1 MTQLDIGPHS
11 TPRGRS
17 WIERSS
23 EKQDESIPPRESG
36 LVLPAVSPAA
46 ADSLNAFYRSRPA
59 LVFPLA
65 GHAAT
70 ITTSWPRTQDDGFD
84 ACRIEITVD
93 GAPGT
98 LIVSHSLI
106 KALVGALDPDEGV
119 DHLDPRHLALVLELA
134 LGEALSSLEK
144 GLGSR
149 LAIGSVGLSGNSASD
164 AVSLAFRL
172 VVDGIG
178 SFSGDLLLPPL
189 YATHLARFLDRC
201 AGGVVPEIELPVP
214 VSVRVAAVTC
224 SVGEIAT
231 LLPGDVV
238 MADHHCDA
246 VRTAVAVL
254 AEHMAA
260 PVELTMAGARL
271 TAPPVRVQ
279 GSIWEW
285 SMESG
290 GGRSQADPEKPD
302 LDDIPVKLVFELG
315 RLELSLAEVRQLAP
329 GALIPVPRL
338 LEESVD
344 ISANG
349 RRIGRGTLVRIGNS
363 LGVRITRLFHHA

>member
-1 MTQLDIGPHS
+1 MNQLDTAPHS
-11 TPRGRS
+11 TPQGGS
-17 WIERSS
+17 WMERAS
-23 EKQDESIPPRESG
+23 ERQVESIPTRESG
-36 LVLPAVSPAA
+36 LALPAVSPAA

-65 GHAAT
+65 GRTAT
-70 ITTSWPRTQDDGFD
+70 MTTSWPRTQDDGSD
-84 ACRIEITVD
+84 TCRVEITVD

-98 LIVSHSLI
+98 LIVSRSLV
-106 KALVGALDPDEGV
+106 KALVGALDPDQRV

-134 LGEALSSLEK
+134 LDDALSTLEK
-144 GLGSR
+144 GLGLQ
-149 LAIGSVGLSGNSASD
+149 LAIGSVEMSSDAASD
-164 AVSLAFRL
+164 AASLAFGI
-172 VVDGIG
+172 VIDGLG
-178 SFSGDLLLPPL
+178 SFFGELLLPPF

-201 AGGVVPEIELPVP
+201 AGGVVRDIELPVP
-214 VSVRVAAVTC
+214 VSVRVAAATC

-238 MADHHCDA
+238 MADHRCQEA
-246 VRTAVAVL
+246 RTAVAVL
-254 AEHMAA
+254 AEHVAA
-260 PVELTMAGARL
+260 PVRLTAAGAQL

-290 GGRSQADPEKPD
+290 GGRPRGDAEKTD

-315 RLELSLAEVRQLAP
+315 RVELSLAEVRQLAP
-329 GALIPVPRL
+329 GAVIPVPRP

-349 RRIGRGTLVRIGNS
+349 RRIGRGTLVQIGNN
-363 LGVRITRLFHHA
+363 LGVRITKLFHHD